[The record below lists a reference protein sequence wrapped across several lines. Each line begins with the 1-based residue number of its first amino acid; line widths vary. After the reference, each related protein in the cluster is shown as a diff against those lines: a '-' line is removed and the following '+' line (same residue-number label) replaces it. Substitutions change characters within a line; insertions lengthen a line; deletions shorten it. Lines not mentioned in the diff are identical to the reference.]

1 LKLEKLSITDL
12 GFISLS
18 LSLSLSVPKPMGQED
33 MFDWVAFTG
42 SASELLERRK
52 RRDKSPTELAYVL
65 YFMPLSP
72 SYKETKT

>member
-12 GFISLS
+12 GFI